1 MKRRAPFRQVDVARA
16 VRGVLAT
23 GAGVSRV
30 EISAN
35 GKIVIFTGSPV
46 SAHQAEEDELDRE
59 LAEFRKRH
67 GYD

>member
-30 EISAN
+30 EIEAD
-35 GKIVIFTGSPV
+35 GKIVIFTGSPI
-46 SAHQAEEDELDRE
+46 SARQAEEDELDRE
-59 LAEFRKRH
+59 LEEWKKKH